1 MSCLHCIVQGEMYD
15 FQTDRILT
23 YYSDTGLI
31 CVVYKFSVA
40 HFNDSV
46 KLHLDLFLLFA
57 CVPYILYNTFL
68 QSYIHVKASI

>member
-40 HFNDSV
+40 HNCIWTYFCCLPVYHTFYTIHS
-46 KLHLDLFLLFA
+46 
-57 CVPYILYNTFL
+57 YNLTFM
-68 QSYIHVKASI
+68 